1 MTAREVLVF
10 DMDGVLVDVR
20 ESYREA
26 ITRTVE
32 YFTGTRIT
40 RQRIQELKNEGGWN
54 NDWALSQKICRD
66 LGFDL
71 DYETV
76 VAYFQS
82 IFFGEDGLVTRERW
96 VAEPDLLERLGARY
110 RLAIFT
116 GRTREE
122 AGFTLSRN
130 AMPGMFDPIVTA
142 DDVARGKPDP
152 EGLHLIAKQ
161 APGAKLWYI
170 GDTVDDARA
179 ARAAGV
185 PFIGI
190 AADSADL
197 TALLKQEGAIAV
209 LEDVNQLERAI
220 P

>member
-1 MTAREVLVF
+1 VTAREVVVF

-26 ITRTVE
+26 IMRTVK
-32 YFTGTRIT
+32 YFTGTEIPNE
-40 RQRIQELKNEGGWN
+40 RIQELKNEGGWN

-66 LGFDL
+66 LGFEI

-82 IFFGEDGLVTRERW
+82 IFFGDDGLITRERW
-96 VAEPDLLERLGARY
+96 LAKPGVLEQLNEVY

-122 AGFTLSRN
+122 AGFTLDRY
-130 AMPGMFDPIVTA
+130 AKPGMFDPIITT
-142 DDVARGKPDP
+142 DDVVRGKPDP
-152 EGLHLIAKQ
+152 EGLHLVAKQ
-161 APGAKLWYI
+161 APGAKLWYV

-179 ARAAGV
+179 ARTAGV

-190 AADSADL
+190 TAGEADL
-197 TALLKQEGAIAV
+197 AALLTEEGAIAA
-209 LEDVNQLERAI
+209 LDDINELRRAI
-220 P
+220 A